1 MLITKRSFLSGN
13 TNERE
18 INVTQAQLDNWASGT
33 LIQVAMPHLSADDRE
48 FLITGATPEE
58 WDKHLNEEEHNIKL
72 QYIINDV
79 VCDECANPKGN
90 VCTCKAL

>member
-18 INVTQAQLDNWASGT
+18 INVTQAQLDSWASGT

-48 FLITGATPEE
+48 FLISGTTSEE
-58 WDKHLNEEEHNIKL
+58 WDEYFKEDEEYEMEDLRDPN
-72 QYIINDV
+72 
-79 VCDECANPKGN
+79 GN
-90 VCTCKAL
+90 S